1 MNKTL
6 LSGLTAVGLALSSG
20 ASADI
25 RSLGMIDDT
34 AWELRYDTEDA
45 ACAARAEYR
54 DGDASVIFIV
64 GSEDAAL
71 HADLMIFDE
80 QLQFVD
86 REGEQRAVVRFGRDN
101 GKSVRV
107 VMDGVYVEDGFLLMN
122 LAKEDQV
129 LAFAVAQGLDVKV
142 PGFASGYRLDGSA
155 KAVRAAFDCAKER
168 KAGLGEAY

>member
-6 LSGLTAVGLALSSG
+6 FSGLTAVGLVLSIG

-25 RSLGMIDDT
+25 RSLGMIEDT
-34 AWELRYDTEDA
+34 AWELRYDTEEA

-54 DGDASVIFIV
+54 GGDASVIFLV
-64 GSEDAAL
+64 GTDNAAL

-80 QLQFVD
+80 QLQFAD

-101 GKSVRV
+101 GRSLRM
-107 VMDGVYVEDGFLLMN
+107 VMDGAYVEDGFLLMN
-122 LAKEDQV
+122 LREENEV
-129 LAFAVAQGLDVKV
+129 LAFAVSQGLDVKV